1 MVDGEFKIEQDEGYT
16 GLKRVTRL
24 GVTLFAIECVDVSTL
39 LLAANNEDYPFFM
52 FFHVLSKNINILFA
66 RMLRLQ

>member
-1 MVDGEFKIEQDEGYT
+1 MVDGEFKIEPDEGYT

-39 LLAANNEDYPFFM
+39 LLAANNEDRPFSCF
-52 FFHVLSKNINILFA
+52 SRTINIY
-66 RMLRLQ
+66 